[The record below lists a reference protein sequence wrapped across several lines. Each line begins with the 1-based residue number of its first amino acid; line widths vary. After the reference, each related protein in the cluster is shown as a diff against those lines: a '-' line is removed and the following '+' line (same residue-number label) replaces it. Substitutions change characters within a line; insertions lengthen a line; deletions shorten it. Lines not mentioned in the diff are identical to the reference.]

1 MNKGNKFSSV
11 AYLQPV
17 SLLSHFKLSHADID
31 MFTEGAWGVTPQICL
46 KLQESWSRSRSCCKK
61 VDRSVFHDL
70 LLVAVVGQ
78 VVKTPLLQKVPL
90 CISDCGY
97 DQGRR
102 ANSKRK
108 EEDEAPGERSQ
119 QKTFMV

>member
-11 AYLQPV
+11 AHLQPI

-31 MFTEGAWGVTPQICL
+31 MFTEEAWGPHTPKARKL
-46 KLQESWSRSRSCCKK
+46 AKLQESWSRSRSCCKK

-70 LLVAVVGQ
+70 LLVAVGGQ

-90 CISDCGY
+90 CISACGY

-102 ANSKRK
+102 ENSKRK
-108 EEDEAPGERSQ
+108 
-119 QKTFMV
+119 